1 LTSVPTGFFLFIPI
15 RKQEKLLKIR
25 RSQRERESLIIEL
38 RLSYTR
44 GALFIKVQ
52 KLSSRCEQ
60 GDRIAAGEWAVST
73 GTPLIAT
80 NDEMTGESFP
90 LEKSPP
96 VSFLGGFLPGVLKKI
111 MAEKGESGKVKRKI
125 VKIHFFVLSLEKEK
139 KNNKRDGQT
148 HPWAG
153 GAVVGGW
160 VD

>member
-1 LTSVPTGFFLFIPI
+1 VGGIDGDAIDCDLRRNDWRIISI
-15 RKQEKLLKIR
+15 RKI
-25 RSQRERESLIIEL
+25 SASVFF
-38 RLSYTR
+38 
-44 GALFIKVQ
+44 GG
-52 KLSSRCEQ
+52 LSSR
-60 GDRIAAGEWAVST
+60 
-73 GTPLIAT
+73 
-80 NDEMTGESFP
+80 
-90 LEKSPP
+90 
-96 VSFLGGFLPGVLKKI
+96 GFKKKI